1 MLNKILFLFLVF
13 IAAFSPLT
21 TQYLVG
27 QSLPYKNKSYSVQD
41 GLPGRLVLDI
51 TKDENGLIW
60 LATNKGLSR
69 FDGYEFINF
78 NNYDYSLGI
87 EDRTFNMNLATTN
100 LGHLALSHGY
110 QSFTFE
116 LFNLTSFQIERP
128 DATSSLA
135 AHPPAHVFTDKN
147 GTSFLTFADNNGIKV
162 FQLLPNFDSK
172 EVLSL
177 EIGSDNPNRKV
188 HLFVDNKGDFWL
200 TLSNEGVY
208 LFNPEGQLK
217 KHFTE
222 EAFTQKI
229 ETDYEVI
236 FFHQDTQDRIWV
248 IFKEE
253 TGVFLYDENQA
264 SFQKQF
270 LPNTEK
276 RYYSKI
282 WEDEKGNLLFKISPH
297 LQAAQMQ
304 DLLCLKK
311 DGSIVSFN
319 YLKKL
324 LRHVFAIE
332 GSDFFKMILA
342 GTPTGLKV
350 ITQNQQTFQ
359 KLLQDDVQPGE
370 WGMIVRGIVEDK
382 NNNIYFGAEHGGLYV
397 LKKETE
403 KIEDLPIARYKY
415 LKPNQTYSG
424 GRSIYLDKNQNIW
437 TSGNNSEN
445 ESYLHK
451 YNINTQKTESFKF
464 PDIIENFYFDGERYF
479 YLSQTNKHGTNA
491 KLVVFDMVTQK
502 STIWLDEFAQNPLS
516 GGAMSRCLSPIQ
528 DDILWIGTID
538 GLLKINIAN
547 KEFKKI
553 KLKNEAGQILD
564 NQEIIAVTPVEN
576 GLWLGTNNGFM
587 LLNTQNEIVTEAYS
601 TQDGLVSKSVCGIMV
616 DEKENLW
623 LSTFFGL
630 SHFKRKE
637 KTFQNFYQK
646 DGITHFEFNRMA
658 FYQDKS
664 GKYYFGS
671 MNGITAFRPEDVLR
685 ESTEHL
691 LVTTRIIKSYA
702 DRDSQEVQ
710 MSGFDIEKP
719 QIIKPNYAYFE
730 VHFAVPNILSDDIRY
745 SAWLEN
751 YEQDWNFL
759 GTTPKVR
766 YSKLPAGAYQLHIKA
781 VDAKGNPSK
790 NELLLPI
797 SVQEAFYKKTWFHLS
812 LVLLAGLILWA
823 VLQYNANQKL
833 KVEQLRTKLS
843 SDLHDEVSGLLAGI
857 AMQSDLVQMTVEK
870 EKAKSQLQKI
880 AETSRSAMS
889 RMSDVIWSIDARKD
903 KMSDLLLRMQ
913 EHAAEMLIP
922 LDIDYQFD
930 IDTFNTSKTLG
941 LNLRQNLYLIFTEVV
956 NNIAKHSDADKVE
969 IALKNQGNA
978 FLLHIKDNGSIQEGK
993 NTKKTGQGL
1002 SNLKM
1007 RSKSI
1012 NGNLTIVRDNGYEVK
1027 LKLKRFA

>member
-1 MLNKILFLFLVF
+1 
-13 IAAFSPLT
+13 
-21 TQYLVG
+21 
-27 QSLPYKNKSYSVQD
+27 
-41 GLPGRLVLDI
+41 
-51 TKDENGLIW
+51 
-60 LATNKGLSR
+60 
-69 FDGYEFINF
+69 
-78 NNYDYSLGI
+78 
-87 EDRTFNMNLATTN
+87 MNLATTN

-110 QSFTFE
+110 QSLTFE

-128 DATSSLA
+128 DSTSLLATHS
-135 AHPPAHVFTDKN
+135 PAHVFTDKN

-177 EIGSDNPNRKV
+177 EIGTDNPNRKV
-188 HLFVDNKGDFWL
+188 HLYVDNKGDFWL

-222 EAFTQKI
+222 EAFTQKK

-236 FFHQDTQDRIWV
+236 FFHQDAQDRIWV

-270 LPNTEK
+270 LPNTEEK
-276 RYYSKI
+276 YYSKI

-311 DGSIVSFN
+311 DGSIVSFH
-319 YLKKL
+319 YLKKI
-324 LRHVFAIE
+324 LRHVFTIE
-332 GSDFFKMILA
+332 SNDFFEMMLA

-350 ITQNQQTFQ
+350 ITQNRQTFQ
-359 KLLQDDVQPGE
+359 KLLQYDVQPGE

-382 NNNIYFGAEHGGLYV
+382 DNNIYFGAEHGGLSV

-403 KIEDLPIARYKY
+403 EIEDLPISRYKY

-437 TSGNNSEN
+437 TSGNNSED

-451 YNINTQKTESFKF
+451 YNIKTQKTESFKF
-464 PDIIENFYFDGERYF
+464 TDIIENYYFDGERYF
-479 YLSQTNKHGTNA
+479 YLSQTNKHGTNP
-491 KLVVFDMVTQK
+491 KLVVFDMVTKK
-502 STIWLDEFAQNPLS
+502 STMWLDKFAQNPLS
-516 GGAMSRCLSPIQ
+516 DVMSRCLSPIQ
-528 DDILWIGTID
+528 KDILWIGTID

-553 KLKNEAGQILD
+553 
-564 NQEIIAVTPVEN
+564 
-576 GLWLGTNNGFM
+576 
-587 LLNTQNEIVTEAYS
+587 YS

-616 DEKENLW
+616 DEKEDLW

-671 MNGITAFRPEDVLR
+671 MNGITAFRSEDVLR
-685 ESTEHL
+685 ESTENL
-691 LVTTRIIKSYA
+691 LVPTRIIKSYA

-710 MSGFDIEKP
+710 MSSFDIEKS

-730 VHFAVPNILSDDIRY
+730 VHFSVPNILSDDIRY

-766 YSKLPAGAYQLHIKA
+766 YSKLPPGSYQLHIKA

-797 SVQEAFYKKTWFHLS
+797 SVQEAFYKKTWFHCL
-812 LVLLAGLILWA
+812 LILLAGLILW
-823 VLQYNANQKL
+823 VILQYNANQKL

-870 EKAKSQLQKI
+870 EKAKGQLQKI

-978 FLLHIKDNGSIQEGK
+978 FLLHIKDNGSVQEGK